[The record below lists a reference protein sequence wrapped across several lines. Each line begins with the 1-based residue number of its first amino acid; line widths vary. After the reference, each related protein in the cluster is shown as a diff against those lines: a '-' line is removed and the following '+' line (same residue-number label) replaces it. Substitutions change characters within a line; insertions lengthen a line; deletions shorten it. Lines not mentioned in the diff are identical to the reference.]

1 MSRARFVVRGLVQG
15 VNFRAAAAHEAQR
28 LGISGR
34 IWNRDD
40 GTVEADAGGDDAALA
55 AFEAWLRR
63 GPRHAHVTSV
73 EREAVLGQPRER
85 DFSIG

>member
-1 MSRARFVVRGLVQG
+1 MSRARFIVRGLVQG
-15 VNFRAAAAHEAQR
+15 VNFRAAAADEAQR

-55 AFEAWLRR
+55 AFEVWLRH
-63 GPRHAHVTSV
+63 GPRHARVTSV
-73 EREAVLGQPRER
+73 GREAVAGEPRER
-85 DFSIG
+85 GFSIG